1 MTASARTDLE
11 INIDKQRL
19 AAVYAQALLG
29 ATEKR
34 NQSEA
39 VVAELDSLIDDVL
52 QRFPALELVLATP
65 RIAPAEKA
73 AMLDRIFGGRMSP
86 DLLDFLKIV
95 GRRGRL
101 DCLRAIRRA
110 ARDELN
116 RLRQRLAVQVTT
128 ATPLNEELRHRI
140 AQRLQALFGR
150 DVDLQC
156 REDPAIL
163 GGLVVRVGDRV
174 YDGSIA
180 NQLTR
185 MKQDTITQ
193 TVHQL
198 REALDRFAVSG

>member
-1 MTASARTDLE
+1 MTASASNNLE
-11 INIDKQRL
+11 VNIDKQRL

-34 NQSEA
+34 NISEA
-39 VVAELDSLIDDVL
+39 VVAELDSLIEDVL
-52 QRFPALELVLATP
+52 PRFPHLELVLATP
-65 RIAPAEKA
+65 RISHAEKA

-116 RLRQRLAVQVTT
+116 RLRRRVAVQVTT
-128 ATPLNEELRHRI
+128 ATPLNEELRNRI
-140 AQRLQALFGR
+140 TQRLQALFGSE
-150 DVDLQC
+150 VDLQC
-156 REDPAIL
+156 RQDPAIL

-174 YDGSIA
+174 YDGSVA
-180 NQLTR
+180 NQLTH
-185 MKQDTITQ
+185 MKHDTITQ
-193 TVHQL
+193 MVHQL
-198 REALDRFAVSG
+198 RGALDRFAVSG